1 MDGWIGDNAVTVPA
15 GPVSSEE
22 LRLLAVTE
30 QSLFEAI
37 DHAREGVLLADLCGS
52 VETYVNRH
60 GFTVVRQLVGHGVG
74 KELHEKPEVPN
85 FRPDGSTPRLKAGM
99 ILAIEPMVN
108 AGTGEVDWL
117 DDGWTVVTADR
128 KCSAH
133 FEHTVLVTDGDPE
146 ILTWRP
152 RTALP
157 EQLGVTL

>member
-1 MDGWIGDNAVTVPA
+1 M
-15 GPVSSEE
+15 
-22 LRLLAVTE
+22 
-30 QSLFEAI
+30 
-37 DHAREGVLLADLCGS
+37 
-52 VETYVNRH
+52 
-60 GFTVVRQLVGHGVG
+60 VRQLVGHGVG

-85 FRPDGSTPRLKAGM
+85 FRPSGSTPKLKAGM

-108 AGTGEVDWL
+108 TGVGEVDWL

-128 KCSAH
+128 KPSAH